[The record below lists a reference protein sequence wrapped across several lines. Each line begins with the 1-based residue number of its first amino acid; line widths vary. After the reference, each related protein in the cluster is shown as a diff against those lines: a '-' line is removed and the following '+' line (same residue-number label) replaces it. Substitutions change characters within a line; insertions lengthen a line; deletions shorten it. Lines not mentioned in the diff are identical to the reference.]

1 VTVGVARVMILAAA
15 LLCGTNFAGVKLLQD
30 TLDPSTFMSVRFLL
44 AGVALLPIVNDIR
57 AYEGD
62 RKGLVNESV
71 LTGTL
76 LGLGYVAQSLAL
88 KETDAGTTAFLCSL
102 TTVVCPIIEKVTP
115 PTPPRRTDRTHISTP
130 PGTAQTRRSQPRAL
144 REGRERE
151 RCASD
156 LYRRG
161 GGGADTRRP
170 G

>member
-88 KETDAGTTAFLCSL
+88 KQTDAGTTAFLCSL
-102 TTVVCPIIEKVTP
+102 TTVVCPIIEKVTH
-115 PTPPRRTDRTHISTP
+115 PTPPQPAGQTGRTSLPRP
-130 PGTAQTRRSQPRAL
+130 AQP
-144 REGRERE
+144 ERGA
-151 RCASD
+151 ASPV
-156 LYRRG
+156 R
-161 GGGADTRRP
+161 GGADTRARAP
-170 G
+170 RRLWGCA